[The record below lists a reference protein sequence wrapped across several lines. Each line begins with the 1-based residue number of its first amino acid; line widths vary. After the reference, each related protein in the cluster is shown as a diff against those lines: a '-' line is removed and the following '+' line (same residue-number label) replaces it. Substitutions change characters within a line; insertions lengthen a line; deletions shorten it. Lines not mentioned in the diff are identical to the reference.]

1 MLAYVRRLRFQRI
14 EMELR
19 TTDGDLLRQKV
30 LLSSADFWQR
40 MGIGAEPYIVPR
52 QRAQDQEYR
61 ATFPAFELVRQ
72 PNSQASLA
80 SLHSRA
86 ARLPENNW
94 VGVGGTNYARYVNG
108 EFDALID
115 RFFVTIPKEERVGIL
130 GQIVH
135 HISDQLNVLGLV
147 YVVNPSMIA
156 NRLVSVTT
164 RNQDSTEAWN
174 AHLWDVQ

>member
-1 MLAYVRRLRFQRI
+1 
-14 EMELR
+14 
-19 TTDGDLLRQKV
+19 
-30 LLSSADFWQR
+30 